1 GCADASGTRGAP
13 VLDRERGPSGSRRAM
28 DRARPHGHPSPGR
41 AGVRLR
47 ARSGADRG
55 RCGGLAPRVS
65 GDAPDRSS
73 APGRKSA
80 AMNVSGPVLAGVGLG
95 LMFGVGLFLLVGTLP
110 WLRPRDLGARV
121 EPYLRR
127 SRSRALFAA
136 ARSPR
141 RLPRGV
147 ENLLGPV
154 AVRVLGLLERLTGG
168 ADQLERRLR
177 LAGRRTSADSFR
189 VEQVVFGASG
199 LVIGV
204 VLAVAAIALRGT
216 TPLMGAF
223 IVVLATVLG
232 VLLRDYLLGVE
243 IKRRAAKMAR
253 EFPTV
258 ADLLALAVAA
268 GESPIA
274 AMERVARTSS
284 GALPDEF
291 AATVA
296 DIRAGTSVS
305 QALVSLGA
313 RTPLGSLGRFGEGV
327 SIAIERGTPLADVLR
342 AQAQDAREE
351 AKRELMQS
359 ASHREIMT
367 LFPVAFFVLPLVIV
381 FAIFP
386 ALTVLELSLCS
397 HLSRGCPGP
406 SSCPYPI
413 DAPFLAPPRSIRRG
427 GRYDCSPC

>member
-1 GCADASGTRGAP
+1 
-13 VLDRERGPSGSRRAM
+13 
-28 DRARPHGHPSPGR
+28 
-41 AGVRLR
+41 
-47 ARSGADRG
+47 
-55 RCGGLAPRVS
+55 
-65 GDAPDRSS
+65 
-73 APGRKSA
+73 
-80 AMNVSGPVLAGVGLG
+80 MNVSGPVLAGVGLG

-121 EPYLRR
+121 DPYLRR
-127 SRSRALFAA
+127 SRSRSLFAA
-136 ARSPR
+136 PRSPSRLR
-141 RLPRGV
+141 RVL

-351 AKRELMQS
+351 AKRELMETAGQ
-359 ASHREIMT
+359 REIMM
-367 LFPVAFFVLPLVIV
+367 LVPVVFFVLPLVIV

-386 ALTVLELSLCS
+386 GLAVLEISL
-397 HLSRGCPGP
+397 
-406 SSCPYPI
+406 
-413 DAPFLAPPRSIRRG
+413 
-427 GRYDCSPC
+427 